1 MLYATQTGVADEQPI
16 VFVHAGGFSGTMWRE
31 IAALLPDKNCVLPDL
46 PGHGNSRNVPFDSI
60 EGCADELAGFIKQQ
74 TFTGPVDLVGLS
86 FGSYVGLLLMAR
98 HPHLVRSAMLSGF
111 HVCGMP
117 NPRLMK
123 LMGYITAP
131 LMQLRWMRRKNAQ
144 AMGLK
149 DDSLTSDE
157 QGNPLADVATVRR
170 LLNEAVD
177 FDARE
182 ILSAIDIPTLAI
194 AGGKEHKTILKSLSL
209 LQDRMPDCI
218 ARIVPGSGHA
228 WCAEHP
234 DLFAATVRSW
244 VSSQAVPDR
253 LEAVKP

>member
-1 MLYATQTGVADEQPI
+1 MLHATQTGEADQKPVI
-16 VFVHAGGFSGTMWRE
+16 FIHAGGFSGTMWRE
-31 IAALLPDKNCVLPDL
+31 IAASLPDSNCVLPDL
-46 PGHGNSRNVPFDSI
+46 PGHGNSRHVPFVSI
-60 EGCADELAGFIKQQ
+60 EECADELAGFIKQQ
-74 TFTGPVDLVGLS
+74 KFSAPVDIVGLS

-98 HPHLVRSAMLSGF
+98 HPQLVKSAMLSGF

-123 LMGYITAP
+123 LMGYLTAP
-131 LMQLRWMRRKNAQ
+131 LMQLSWMRRKNAQ

-149 DDSLTSDE
+149 DDNLTCDD
-157 QGNPLADVATVRR
+157 QGNPLTDVATVRR
-170 LLNEAVD
+170 LLDDAVD
-177 FDARE
+177 FDAQE
-182 ILSAIDIPTLAI
+182 VLSTIHIPTLAI

-234 DLFAATVRSW
+234 DLFAETVRSW
-244 VSSQAVPDR
+244 ASSQALPDR
-253 LEAVKP
+253 LEIVKP